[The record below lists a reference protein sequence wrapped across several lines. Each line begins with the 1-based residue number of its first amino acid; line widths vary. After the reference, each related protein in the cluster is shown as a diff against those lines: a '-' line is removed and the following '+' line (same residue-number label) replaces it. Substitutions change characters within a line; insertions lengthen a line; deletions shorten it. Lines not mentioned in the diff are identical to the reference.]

1 MNNSLGNQRATAV
14 IDNGPFGTREV
25 TFATGR
31 LAQQAAGSVVASL
44 GDTVVLSATTA
55 GRHPKEFLDF
65 FPLTVDVEE
74 RMYAA
79 GRIPG
84 SFFRRE
90 GRPSEDAILTCRLTD
105 RPLRPSFTKGLR
117 NEVQVVATILSLDPA
132 HPYDV
137 LAINAASMST
147 KLSGLPFSGPIGA
160 TRMAHIDGQWVAFPT
175 LEELG
180 RATFDMVVAGRV
192 LPDGDVA
199 IMMVEAEA
207 TPHAIALIAA
217 GAPKPTEEVVA
228 GGLEAAKPAI
238 RELCRSQDE
247 LAQVAAKP
255 VAEYPVFLDYTDD
268 IYEAVAGRARGQVAE
283 ALKIAGKAEREAK
296 LEQLKDD
303 VLAALAEPFEGREK
317 EVSAAFRSLTKSEV
331 RARVLREQIRIDGR
345 GPRDIRPLT
354 AEVGVLPRV
363 HGSALFERG
372 ETQVLGATTLNMLRM
387 EQAIDTLSPVSKK
400 RYMHN
405 YNFPPYSTGE
415 TGRVGSPKRREIG
428 HGALAERA
436 LIPVLPSRE
445 EFPYAIRQVSEAISS
460 NGSTSMGSVCA
471 STMSLLNAGVPL
483 KAPVAG
489 IAMGL
494 ISDEVEGKTSYV
506 TLTDILGAEDAFG
519 DMDFKVAGTREFVTA
534 LQLDTKLDGI
544 PSDVLAGAL
553 AQAHDAR
560 HAILDVMAAAISEPA
575 LMSDYAPRVTTVKI
589 PVDKIGMVIGPKGQ
603 TINAI
608 QDETGA
614 DISIEDD
621 GTIYVGALD
630 GPSAEAAVAQ
640 INAIANPTMPKVGD
654 KFLGTVV
661 KTAAFGA
668 FVSLVPGRD
677 GLLHISKVGD
687 GTRVERVE
695 DHLNVGDKV
704 EVQIADID
712 GRGKIYLD
720 KAGAEPSAAG
730 GGGGGGRPAGR
741 DRGRGSGDRGPRDRG
756 DRDRGDRGP
765 RRVGDTGPRRDR
777 DSAPP
782 RDGDSAPPRDGDAG
796 PPRDR
801 DDAGSDRDR
810 PDGPDGPDGP
820 DDERGGE
827 GRRRRRRRG

>member
-1 MNNSLGNQRATAV
+1 MNSTLGTQHATAI
-14 IDNGPFGTREV
+14 IDNGSFGTREV
-25 TFATGR
+25 TFSTGR
-31 LAQQAAGSVVASL
+31 LARLAQGSVTASL
-44 GDTVVLSATTA
+44 GDTVLLSATTVSKQP
-55 GRHPKEFLDF
+55 REHLDF

-90 GRPSEDAILTCRLTD
+90 GRPGEDAILTCRLTD
-105 RPLRPSFTKGLR
+105 RPLRPSFTSGLR

-160 TRMAHIDGQWVAFPT
+160 TRIVHIDGQWVAFPT
-175 LEELG
+175 LDEMG

-207 TPHAIALIAA
+207 TEHAFNLIAA

-228 GGLEAAKPAI
+228 SGLEAAKPAI
-238 RELCRSQDE
+238 RELCRAQSE
-247 LAQVAAKP
+247 LAEVAAKP
-255 VAEYPVFLDYTDD
+255 AGEFPLFLDYTDD
-268 IYEAVAGRARGQVAE
+268 VYAAVSERARGPVAD
-283 ALKIAGKAEREAK
+283 ALRIAGKADREETLERIKE
-296 LEQLKDD
+296 D
-303 VLAALAEPFEGREK
+303 VQAALAEQYEGREK

-331 RARVLREQIRIDGR
+331 RSRVLREQVRIDGR

-354 AEVGVLPRV
+354 AEVNVLPRV

-372 ETQVLGATTLNMLRM
+372 ETQILGATTLNMLRM
-387 EQAIDTLSPVSKK
+387 EQAIDTLSPVRSK

-405 YNFPPYSTGE
+405 YNMPPFSTGE

-445 EFPYAIRQVSEAISS
+445 EFPYAIRQVSEAIGS

-471 STMSLLNAGVPL
+471 SSLAMMSAGVPL
-483 KAPVAG
+483 KAAVAG

-494 ISDEVEGKTSYV
+494 ISDEVDGKTTYV
-506 TLTDILGAEDAFG
+506 TLTDILGAEDAYG
-519 DMDFKVAGTREFVTA
+519 DMDFKVAGTRDFVTA

-544 PSDVLAGAL
+544 PSDVLASAL
-553 AQAHDAR
+553 AQAYEAR
-560 HAILDVMAAAISEPA
+560 LTILDVMADAIAEPA
-575 LMSDYAPRVTTVKI
+575 QMSDYAPRVTTVKI

-608 QDETGA
+608 QEETGA

-621 GTIYVGALD
+621 GTIYVGATD
-630 GPSAEAAVAQ
+630 GPSAEAAVEQ
-640 INAIANPTMPKVGD
+640 INAIANPTLPKVGD

-668 FVSLVPGRD
+668 FVSLLPGRD

-687 GTRVERVE
+687 GKRVERVE
-695 DHLNVGDKV
+695 DYLNVGDKV

-720 KAGAEPSAAG
+720 KVGAPGTEDATPGEG
-730 GGGGGGRPAGR
+730 GPATGSDRPAGR
-741 DRGRGSGDRGPRDRG
+741 DRGDRGPRDRG
-756 DRDRGDRGP
+756 DRERGERGP
-765 RRVGDTGPRRDR
+765 RR
-777 DSAPP
+777 
-782 RDGDSAPPRDGDAG
+782 DGDVESGEDGGA
-796 PPRDR
+796 
-801 DDAGSDRDR
+801 
-810 PDGPDGPDGP
+810 
-820 DDERGGE
+820 
-827 GRRRRRRRG
+827 RRRRRRRG